1 MMNKVQETLYL
12 ALLEKGE
19 LDTPETERA
28 FYLACDCV
36 ESIAGISESSEE
48 AGKVF
53 DVLAG
58 IDREAKRRAFEVGLR
73 AGLKL
78 SE

>member
-1 MMNKVQETLYL
+1 MNKVQEALYL

-28 FYLACDCV
+28 LYTACDYV
-36 ESIAGISESSEE
+36 ESIAEIPESSEE

-53 DVLAG
+53 DVLA
-58 IDREAKRRAFEVGLR
+58 ELESETKRMAFKVGLR
-73 AGLKL
+73 TGLKL